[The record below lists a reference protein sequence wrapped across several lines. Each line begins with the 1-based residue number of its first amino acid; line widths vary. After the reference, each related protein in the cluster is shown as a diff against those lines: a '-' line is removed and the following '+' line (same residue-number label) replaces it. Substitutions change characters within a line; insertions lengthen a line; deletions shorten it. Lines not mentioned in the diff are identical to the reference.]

1 MKQVKVQTEV
11 KAMTQQETK
20 NLDALINKISFELV
34 NEKILEENQINKMLG
49 VLANDGVYAWWV
61 YAKKEM
67 DWKFESEEKKFK
79 EGKLVQLLYKLKELS
94 FLFEQEIINDSSI
107 KDICDKQLV
116 IIKLQNDKRNK
127 NKSEKEKIEKDIN
140 KKREEQNEILNC
152 FFHNLSEDLP
162 NLLFFREILEKI
174 LIYARYHAKA
184 MGD

>member
-1 MKQVKVQTEV
+1 MRD
-11 KAMTQQETK
+11 
-20 NLDALINKISFELV
+20 NYFSKIS
-34 NEKILEENQINKMLG
+34 K
-49 VLANDGVYAWWV
+49 
-61 YAKKEM
+61 
-67 DWKFESEEKKFK
+67 
-79 EGKLVQLLYKLKELS
+79 
-94 FLFEQEIINDSSI
+94 
-107 KDICDKQLV
+107 
-116 IIKLQNDKRNK
+116 NK